1 MDLRDEAKVFN
12 PNQFAYMK
20 DRSTVT
26 RHSCYPVL
34 TTGQNLLTREIQWT

>member
-1 MDLRDEAKVFN
+1 MDLGGEAKVFN
-12 PNQFAYMK
+12 SNQFVYTK

-34 TTGQNLLTREIQWT
+34 TTGQNLVTREIQWT